1 MNKLFSMFLL
11 LFSLN
16 SFASEFEE
24 AFDMQAQGFS
34 RQANRVVIYL
44 NSNSALDEGLAK
56 SEFNYISSS
65 MNDLQEQLQLNAIYW
80 FVRGLNA
87 KNMASFYQRLG
98 DDSRVVSLIQDKN
111 KFYEKA
117 INMDKDNEPHLTAR
131 AYASMKAG
139 LPNDLKLQAIKA
151 ELKLGGSGENE
162 SYYWYLHWSN
172 VNELKKLGHIDE
184 AQQALAD
191 MKKELMESDQKQDF
205 ESLVIKIEKDLN
217 KKEKPAANSKVD
229 SEREHKAF
237 TEEGVED
244 DYYRYLVII
253 LGLMLILIVIA
264 VVIEVKRRRKK

>member
-1 MNKLFSMFLL
+1 MNKLFSMFIL

-24 AFDMQAQGFS
+24 TFDMQAQGFS

-44 NSNSALDEGLAK
+44 NSNAALDEGLAK

-98 DDSRVVSLIQDKN
+98 DESQVVSLIQDKN

-117 INMDKDNEPHLTAR
+117 INVDKDNEPHLTAR

-139 LPNDLKLQAIKA
+139 LPNDLKQQAIKA
-151 ELKLGGSGENE
+151 ELTLGGSGENE

-172 VNELKKLGHIDE
+172 VNELKKLGRFDE
-184 AQQALAD
+184 AQQALVS
-191 MKKELMESDQKQDF
+191 MKNELMKSDQNQDF
-205 ESLVIKIEKDLN
+205 ESLVSKIEKDLN

-229 SEREHKAF
+229 SEREHKTF

-253 LGLMLILIVIA
+253 LGLMMILIAIA
-264 VVIEVKRRRKK
+264 VAIEVKRRRKK